1 MGRWVLLVAALL
13 PTGAGAQAWAGTG
26 SAEYVVVHKF
36 HEVVGRCKR
45 VEGRAVSDDGGL
57 KVMARAEVAC
67 FDSGNTNRDTNAM
80 ETVDAAH
87 HPLVIVKGVASGA
100 KLPAPGQ
107 QAKVPVEAR
116 VELKGVERPQRIE
129 VLFDRKDE
137 TTLEASFAFPVSLT
151 AFGIERPS
159 LLLVP
164 VEDEVQIRGKLALK
178 VQP

>member
-1 MGRWVLLVAALL
+1 MGRWVLLVVALL
-13 PTGAGAQAWAGTG
+13 PAGAWAQSWTGTG
-26 SAEYVVVHKF
+26 SAEYVLVHKF
-36 HEVVGRCKR
+36 HEVVGRCQKT
-45 VEGRAVSDDGGL
+45 EGRAVSDENGI
-57 KVMARAEVAC
+57 KVMARAQVAC

-116 VELKGVERPQRIE
+116 VELKGVERPQTIE

-137 TTLEASFAFPVSLT
+137 NTLEASFAFPVSLT
-151 AFGIERPS
+151 AYGIKRPS
-159 LLLVP
+159 LLFVP
-164 VEDEVQIRGKLALK
+164 VEDEVQIRGKFALK